1 MKTLALTAIAIL
13 VATTG
18 AFAGSDH
25 FGDRPV
31 NQTTA
36 TIDNSYTASIRKP
49 DMVRHSAEATMKSD
63 ADEPAQDNWGN

>member
-1 MKTLALTAIAIL
+1 MKTLALTTAAIL

-31 NQTTA
+31 NPTA
-36 TIDNSYTASIRKP
+36 TTIDNSYTASIRKP
-49 DMVRHSAEATMKSD
+49 DMVRHGAQATMKSD
-63 ADEPAQDNWGN
+63 ADEPARDNWGN